1 MDIRKC
7 FETLDLDINASLDE
21 AKQAYKDTVNVWH
34 PDRFSHNQR
43 LKLKA
48 EKKLKEV
55 NIAYEEVK
63 LFLSSKKMKYYQN
76 KAGEENKYNGTTWAK
91 NDAQTNNRPGY
102 HDNNINA
109 ENKDITEHTVE
120 VGTDIALRLWSYLS
134 KTFRQ
139 VINTQ
144 IQNFKTE
151 TTKENS
157 RNTNHR
163 TWQNSGRGKGM
174 GKTNGSGMG
183 RGRGRRR

>member
-1 MDIRKC
+1 MDIRKY

-21 AKQAYKDTVNVWH
+21 AKQAYKDIANVWH

-63 LFLSSKKMKYYQN
+63 SFLSSKKMKYYQD

-91 NDAQTNNRPGY
+91 NNAQTNNRSEY

-109 ENKDITEHTVE
+109 ENKDRTEHTVE
-120 VGTDIALRLWSYLS
+120 VGTGIVLSLWSYLS

-139 VINTQ
+139 AINTQ
-144 IQNFKTE
+144 VQNFKTE
-151 TTKENS
+151 TTKENP
-157 RNTNHR
+157 RNTNNR
-163 TWQNSGRGKGM
+163 QWQNSRMGKGM
-174 GKTNGSGMG
+174 GRMNGSGMG
-183 RGRGRRR
+183 RGKGRRR